1 MSGSIL
7 LIDGNVFARK
17 MWAGLPVL
25 SEVEVL
31 EGEDGEAEGE
41 ETGKSERSEESAM
54 KKVEICCDEG

>member
-1 MSGSIL
+1 M
-7 LIDGNVFARK
+7 
-17 MWAGLPVL
+17 PVI

-31 EGEDGEAEGE
+31 EGEDGEAERE

>member
-1 MSGSIL
+1 M
-7 LIDGNVFARK
+7 
-17 MWAGLPVL
+17 PVI

-54 KKVEICCDEG
+54 KQVEICCDEG